1 MKPRRREKAS
11 DRRTPKRK
19 PKPNRRP
26 RLKRVK
32 SAKAAKRVKRSKR
45 AKGVQRV
52 KGPKLAQR
60 VSPPDRKTAL
70 ALEREVRRLRRARGR
85 LERRLTAT
93 VQEIGML
100 RQFEIRTRGLEAE
113 LARRDAEIEQLRRER
128 DERLRETEIRI
139 AGASIASTSP

>member
-11 DRRTPKRK
+11 NRRTPKRK
-19 PKPNRRP
+19 PKPNPRP

-32 SAKAAKRVKRSKR
+32 SAKAAKRVKR
-45 AKGVQRV
+45 A
-52 KGPKLAQR
+52 KLAQR
-60 VSPPDRKTAL
+60 VSLDRKTAL
-70 ALEREVRRLRRARGR
+70 ALEREVRRLRLARGR

-100 RQFEIRTRGLEAE
+100 RQFEIRARGLEAE

-139 AGASIASTSP
+139 AGASSASTPP

>member
-11 DRRTPKRK
+11 NRRTPKRK
-19 PKPNRRP
+19 PKPNPRP

-32 SAKAAKRVKRSKR
+32 SAKAAKRVKG
-45 AKGVQRV
+45 A
-52 KGPKLAQR
+52 KLAQR
-60 VSPPDRKTAL
+60 VSLDRKTAL
-70 ALEREVRRLRRARGR
+70 ALEREVRRLRLARGR

-100 RQFEIRTRGLEAE
+100 RQFEIRAKG

-139 AGASIASTSP
+139 AGASSASTPP

>member
-1 MKPRRREKAS
+1 MKPRRREKVS
-11 DRRTPKRK
+11 NRRTPKRK
-19 PKPNRRP
+19 PKPNPRP

-32 SAKAAKRVKRSKR
+32 SAKAAW
-45 AKGVQRV
+45 RV
-52 KGPKLAQR
+52 KGAKLAQR
-60 VSPPDRKTAL
+60 VSLDRKTAL
-70 ALEREVRRLRRARGR
+70 ALEREVRRLRLARGR

-100 RQFEIRTRGLEAE
+100 RQFEIRARGLEAE

-139 AGASIASTSP
+139 AGASSASTPP